1 VEARLRQTPNDNT
14 GGLNKVRADID
25 TGITPHQGFKLL
37 VVEILAIKVCTSWPT
52 LYQKTHI

>member
-14 GGLNKVRADID
+14 DGLNKVRADID

-37 VVEILAIKVCTSWPT
+37 VAQMSVIKVCISMPT
-52 LYQKTHI
+52 LYLKTRI